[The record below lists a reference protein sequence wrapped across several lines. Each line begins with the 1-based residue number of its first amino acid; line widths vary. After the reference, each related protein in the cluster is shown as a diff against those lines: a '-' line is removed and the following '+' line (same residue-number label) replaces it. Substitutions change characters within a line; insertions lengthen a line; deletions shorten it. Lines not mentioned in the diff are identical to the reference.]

1 MRQVSGHD
9 EATAQRYYKIQRIN
23 ESAKCS
29 LEIADMID
37 PTGQSLRSP
46 ATPAVPKRILDGS
59 LAAASTTP
67 TFANTAVVRRSLN
80 PSDFG
85 RLHSQVGQFNFNRLS
100 LVGLTTSLRIRLE
113 R

>member
-37 PTGQSLRSP
+37 PTGQSLRTP

-59 LAAASTTP
+59 LTAASTTP
-67 TFANTAVVRRSLN
+67 TFANTVVRRSLN
-80 PSDFG
+80 PLDFG
-85 RLHSQVGQFNFNRLS
+85 RLHSQVSQFNFNRLS